1 MKNYYQSLG
10 LTGCQRNIL
19 TSYLARQMIGVCQLS
34 EKESTTIQD
43 RKFIRRNARD
53 IKSIG
58 KMVLFFAFPK
68 HYQVLR
74 ELIKKIIRY

>member
-58 KMVLFFAFPK
+58 KMLLFVPFPK